1 MIKNVTMKRFIYFFI
16 FFLML
21 TLSLFYVM
29 NKLSSN
35 TVEQSLIDASK
46 GQIQYT
52 NSIIEGIIAEA
63 SLYGTQFAADNDVRF
78 YKNQIL
84 ELNDYDYQMKKNSI
98 GARLDNVL
106 ISSQVI
112 ESIGIYWKHDGTYIT
127 TSNDAASKQI
137 FQPINERGW
146 HTINNSLYYFAVYP
160 YIYQAG
166 ENSTPEYV
174 VGVQLKTDYLKGLL
188 RNTINGE
195 NANAYFWINKEHLW
209 SNGKV
214 DENIAEVVKLN
225 TEHHA
230 KLNTDTTIQKY
241 DHHVRS
247 GDYYILAKYIPV
259 IDTYLVSYTRTS
271 DVLQPLDRNRQ
282 LFLVSIA
289 AIVIVGLYVIYMFY
303 RNFYRNVYLLQ
314 KKFHHVEEG
323 NYGTRITHKTKNEFS
338 NLFNSFNGMVAKIQ
352 GLFASL
358 KIETELRRNAE
369 LKQLQAQINPHFL
382 YNSLFFITTVAK
394 SAPDAVIQ
402 MSKHLAQ
409 YYRYMTKL
417 DKEDVTLAS
426 ELKLAEH
433 YLAIMALSKQLTYQ
447 IQLPSELES
456 FMIKPL
462 MIQPIVENAIQ
473 HGIEERQ
480 GAHRISIT
488 VERKRAGIFIT
499 VADDGTGLEP
509 QQLSLL
515 ESRINY
521 AAASEGTQ
529 GIGLWNINQRL
540 KNTYSAASCLK
551 FANNEWGGL
560 SVSIY
565 IELQPAEGGH
575 DETINRG

>member
-16 FFLML
+16 FFLVL

-35 TVEQSLIDASK
+35 TVEQSLITASK
-46 GQIQYT
+46 GQVQYT

-78 YKNQIL
+78 YKSQIL

-98 GARLDNVL
+98 GDRLDDVL
-106 ISSQVI
+106 ISSQAI
-112 ESIGIYWKHDGTYIT
+112 DSIGIYWKDDGTYIT
-127 TSNDAASKQI
+127 TTNDASTKTI
-137 FQPINERGW
+137 FQAANERGW
-146 HTINNSLYYFAVYP
+146 HIINNSLYYFAVYP
-160 YIYQAG
+160 YIHKAG
-166 ENSTPEYV
+166 ESAAPEYI
-174 VGVQLKTDYLKGLL
+174 VGVQLKTDYVKSLL
-188 RNTINGE
+188 LNAISGE
-195 NANAYFWINKEHLW
+195 NSNAYLSLGKELRW

-214 DENIAEVVKLN
+214 HENIAELVKLN
-225 TEHHA
+225 TA
-230 KLNTDTTIQKY
+230 DNTDTEILKY
-241 DHHVRS
+241 DYHARS
-247 GDYYILAKYIPV
+247 GDYYILAKYIPL

-282 LFLVSIA
+282 LFVVSIA

-303 RNFYRNVYLLQ
+303 RNFYRNVHLLQ
-314 KKFHHVEEG
+314 KKFLHVEEG
-323 NYGTRITHKTKNEFS
+323 NYGTRITHKTQNEFS
-338 NLFNSFNGMVAKIQ
+338 NLFNSFNGMVGKIQ

-394 SAPDAVIQ
+394 SSPDAVIQ

-417 DKEDVTLAS
+417 DKDDVTLAS

-433 YLAIMALSKQLTYQ
+433 YLAIMALSKQLIYD
-447 IQLPSELES
+447 IQLPPELES

-462 MIQPIVENAIQ
+462 IIQPIVENAIQ

-480 GAHRISIT
+480 GAHRVSIQ
-488 VERKRAGIFIT
+488 VERAQGGILMTI
-499 VADDGTGLEP
+499 ADDGKGLEP

-521 AAASEGTQ
+521 SDAGEGTR
-529 GIGLWNINQRL
+529 GVGLWNVNQRL
-540 KNTYSAASCLK
+540 KNMYSEASCLK
-551 FANNEWGGL
+551 FAANEWGGL
-560 SVSIY
+560 SVLIY
-565 IELQPAEGGH
+565 IELQPVGGQT
-575 DETINRG
+575 DEAANRG